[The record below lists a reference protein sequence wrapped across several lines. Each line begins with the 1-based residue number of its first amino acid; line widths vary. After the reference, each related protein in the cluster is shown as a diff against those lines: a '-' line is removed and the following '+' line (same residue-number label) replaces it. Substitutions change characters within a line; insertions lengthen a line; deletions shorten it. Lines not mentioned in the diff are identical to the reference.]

1 MAEYRTIKMAF
12 WTDPFIESLS
22 PQGKLLYIY
31 LFTSPNTSNL
41 GVLEVSKK
49 RISYETGLL
58 EDEVE
63 EHLSALE
70 SAGKL
75 LRDGEAMWV
84 TNFIRNQTSTSPK
97 MVQSLRRLA
106 QELSSEV
113 IKTSLLEQFPNIFS
127 DTLSIPN
134 RYPIDTLSIP
144 IREEEEEEEE
154 EMEEEMERKM
164 EKKMEKKMEVR
175 KGKAPSP
182 DGDGAH
188 PPKQRVPYGEILE
201 LYHQLLPT
209 LPNVQKLTDQRK
221 RAISARW
228 SSDQE
233 RQSLFWWRSYFGT
246 VANTPFL
253 LGRNERNWAANFD
266 FLMREQKMV
275 MVLEGR
281 YQSRQ
286 RPRNPRLD
294 DFPDMD
300 ELEA

>member
-1 MAEYRTIKMAF
+1 M
-12 WTDPFIESLS
+12 
-22 PQGKLLYIY
+22 
-31 LFTSPNTSNL
+31 
-41 GVLEVSKK
+41 
-49 RISYETGLL
+49 
-58 EDEVE
+58 
-63 EHLSALE
+63 
-70 SAGKL
+70 
-75 LRDGEAMWV
+75 
-84 TNFIRNQTSTSPK
+84 
-97 MVQSLRRLA
+97 
-106 QELSSEV
+106 
-113 IKTSLLEQFPNIFS
+113 
-127 DTLSIPN
+127 
-134 RYPIDTLSIP
+134 
-144 IREEEEEEEE
+144 
-154 EMEEEMERKM
+154 EME
-164 EKKMEKKMEVR
+164 MEKKMEVR

-182 DGDGAH
+182 DGDCAFS
-188 PPKQRVPYGEILE
+188 PKQRVPYGEIVE

-246 VANTPFL
+246 VASTPFL
-253 LGRNERNWAANFD
+253 LGKNERSWVANFD

>member
-41 GVLEVSKK
+41 GVLEISKK

-58 EDEVE
+58 EAEVE

-75 LRDGEAMWV
+75 LRDGEVMWV
-84 TNFIRNQTSTSPK
+84 TKFIRNQTSTSPK

-106 QELSSEV
+106 KELSSEV
-113 IKTSLLEQFPNIFS
+113 IKTSLLEQFPNIFL
-127 DTLSIPN
+127 DTLSIPD

-154 EMEEEMERKM
+154 EREEKREEKIEEEMEDG
-164 EKKMEKKMEVR
+164 

-182 DGDGAH
+182 SGDGTH
-188 PPKQRVPYGEILE
+188 PPKQRVPPYGEILE

-246 VANTPFL
+246 VASTPFL
-253 LGRNERNWAANFD
+253 LGKNERNWVANFD

-281 YQSRQ
+281 YQSPQ